1 MKTSVW
7 FSRIPWSIPLIA
19 AALIAFG
26 CLGIDR
32 YADLTGWG
40 QGMLARQLVWAMVA
54 VAAMFAVTLP
64 DYRVL
69 CRCSYLI
76 FLLAI
81 VLLVAVY
88 LFPPINN
95 AHRWIRVGSLGL
107 QPSEFAKGAFVL
119 ALSRYLMY
127 RENYRRLRGLFLPLL
142 ITLVPV
148 LLILREP
155 DLGTALVFFP
165 VFFVML
171 FVAGA
176 RRRDLFLVAVAG
188 LLLVP
193 LLWMQMSREQ
203 RSRVTALFEQAPAA
217 ATPTADDYHLHR
229 AKRMTA
235 QGGLYGSLISGQNV
249 DDPAAYRLPE
259 AQSDFVFCVIG
270 ERLGLFGQTFVLL
283 LFGLLA
289 WRGFSVAATT
299 REPFGRLVAA
309 GVVALVS
316 VQVLINTAMSVGL
329 LPITGLSLPLVS
341 HGGSGLLA
349 HGLML
354 GLLLNV
360 AIRPGYEMT
369 NEPFRFVGGT

>member
-26 CLGIDR
+26 CLSIDR
-32 YADLTGWG
+32 YADLTGEG
-40 QGMLARQLVWAMVA
+40 QRMLPRQLVWAMVA
-54 VAAMFAVTLP
+54 VAAMFAATLP

-69 CRCSYLI
+69 CRWSYVI

-81 VLLVAVY
+81 VLLAAVY

-95 AHRWIRVGSLGL
+95 AHRWIRIGPLGL

-127 RENYRRLRGLFLPLL
+127 RENYRRLRGLFLPLV

-203 RSRVTALFEQAPAA
+203 RSRVTALFEQAPAF

-235 QGGLYGSLISGQNV
+235 QGGLYGSLIGGKTI

-270 ERLGLFGQTFVLL
+270 ERIGLFGQTFVLL
-283 LFGLLA
+283 LFGLLG
-289 WRGFSVAATT
+289 WRGFSVAAAT

-360 AIRPGYEMT
+360 AIRPGYEIT
-369 NEPFRFVGGT
+369 NEPFRFVG

>member
-1 MKTSVW
+1 MKTSLW

-19 AALIAFG
+19 AALIALG

-32 YADLTGWG
+32 YTDLTGWG

-54 VAAMFAVTLP
+54 VAAMFAMTLP

-69 CRCSYLI
+69 CRWSYLI

-81 VLLVAVY
+81 VLLAVVY

-203 RSRVTALFEQAPAA
+203 RSRVTALFEQAPAI

-235 QGGLYGSLISGQNV
+235 QGGLYGSLISGQTV

-270 ERLGLFGQTFVLL
+270 ERIGLCGQTFVLL

-299 REPFGRLVAA
+299 REPFGRLVAV

-329 LPITGLSLPLVS
+329 LPITGLSLALVS

-360 AIRPGYEMT
+360 AIRPGYEIT